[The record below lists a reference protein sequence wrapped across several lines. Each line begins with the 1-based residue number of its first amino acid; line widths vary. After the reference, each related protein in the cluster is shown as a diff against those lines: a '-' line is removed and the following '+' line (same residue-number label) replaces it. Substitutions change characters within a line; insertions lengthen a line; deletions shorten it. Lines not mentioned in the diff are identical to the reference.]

1 MSNYLQWLC
10 FAAATSGAAPDAE
23 KKIASNMHW
32 VDIAIVVFY
41 LCVIVSIGFIIKRI
55 ATSKLDNYYLA
66 GRNMPWWLLGM
77 AGCSSYM
84 DMTGTM
90 AMIGALYYLGLKS
103 IWMTHIFWG
112 WLIIAGYMAFQAK
125 WIRRSGVMTFA
136 EWNETRYGKNK
147 DAEMARLA
155 AATFLLL
162 LMVFNLTFIAVGI
175 GKFAEQF
182 LPLQQFYFLSPQQQ
196 ASILVFAVIG
206 AYVTLGG
213 FMGVIITD
221 IMQTTLIGIGA
232 VILTFYIFSNHIA
245 VDLSTQAPGWSS
257 MALSWSLWDNLTT
270 LAPDAYHKYTL
281 FGPMLLCGFTW
292 LIFRVLAGPNVWDF
306 QFFLTA
312 RSPRDAALAGAMW
325 TVGYNLRWIIAIA
338 FMVLGLVWLKHEPG
352 FDAEKV
358 MPMVINKIPVG
369 VKGYFIAILLAAL
382 ISMLN
387 AMVNVTSS
395 VVLNDFLKRYLLK
408 NLPEKTLVRYG
419 QLASGGVLVVAL
431 AASFCFSNIL
441 SAWETMIFVVVTMI
455 LVPATMRWHWWRFSA
470 RAFVFGMIATAA
482 FIIVQKIFLAIL
494 MVRNDFSPSTLNLIP
509 MIELAVNVIVSFVL
523 CLIIGF
529 ICKPPEM
536 DILVKFYAH
545 VNPFGFWKPVREVAI
560 ERGLVKRG
568 DKTPYLDALNLIL
581 VCAFQMLLAMIP
593 FYAFLRDWTGCY
605 MSVCLT
611 LVLMF
616 ILYFTWYKILPA
628 RDEK

>member
-1 MSNYLQWLC
+1 MSTNLQWVDFT
-10 FAAATSGAAPDAE
+10 FAATNVLIDASKE
-23 KKIASNMHW
+23 ISMKWHW

-41 LCVIVSIGFIIKRI
+41 MCVIISIGFIVKRI
-55 ATSKLDNYYLA
+55 AASKLDNYYLA

-112 WLIIAGYMAFQAK
+112 WLIIAGYMAYQAK

-147 DAEMARLA
+147 DAEMARIA
-155 AATFLLL
+155 AASFLLL
-162 LMVFNLTFIAVGI
+162 LMIFNLIFVAVGI

-182 LPLQQFYFLSPQQQ
+182 LPLSQQS
-196 ASILVFAVIG
+196 ATILVFAVIG

-213 FMGVIITD
+213 FMGVVITD
-221 IMQTTLIGIGA
+221 IMQTTLIAVGA
-232 VILTFYIFSNHIA
+232 VIVTIYIFHNDITVNLA
-245 VDLSTQAPGWSS
+245 AQASGWSS
-257 MALSWSLWDNLTT
+257 MDLSWTLWDSFTKS
-270 LAPDAYHKYTL
+270 APAALHHYSL
-281 FGPMLLCGFTW
+281 FGPMMLFGFTW

-312 RSPRDAALAGAMW
+312 RSSRDAAMAGAMW

-338 FMVLGLVWLKHEPG
+338 FVVLGLAIFTQNPG

-358 MPMVINKIPVG
+358 MPMVIKQFPVG
-369 VKGYFIAILLAAL
+369 VKGFFIAILLAAL

-395 VVLNDFLKRYLLK
+395 VVLNDFLKIYFLK
-408 NLPEKTLVRYG
+408 NSSEKRLVRFG
-419 QLASGGVLVVAL
+419 QLASGVALVVAL
-431 AASFCFSNIL
+431 IGSFFFENIV
-441 SAWETMIFVVVTMI
+441 SAWETMIFVIVTMI

-470 RAFVFGMIATAA
+470 RAFVYGMIATAA
-482 FIIVQKIFLAIL
+482 FIILQKISFAI
-494 MVRNDFSPSTLNLIP
+494 MMTQYDFSPMTKLLIP
-509 MIELAVNVIVSFVL
+509 MIALGVNVVASFVI

-529 ICKPPEM
+529 MTKPPEM
-536 DILVKFYAH
+536 DVLVKFFAH
-545 VNPFGFWKPVREVAI
+545 IHPFGFWKPVREVAI
-560 ERGLVKRG
+560 ERGLIRRE
-568 DKTPYLDALNLIL
+568 DITPYLDAANLIL
-581 VCAFQMLLAMIP
+581 VSVFQMSLAMIP
-593 FYAFLRDWTGCY
+593 FYAFLRNWTGFY
-605 MSVCLT
+605 ESISLT
-611 LVLMF
+611 LVLVL
-616 ILYFTWYKILPA
+616 ILYFTWYKILPS
-628 RDEK
+628 RDEI